1 MQVKISKTFEV
12 KQPVAQV
19 WEFLSDPR
27 KVATCIPG
35 AQITEALDERR
46 YLGTVNAK
54 VGPVLTDY
62 KGELIVERLD
72 AQNYEIGLLG
82 KGIDVKGKGSASM
95 KMTGKLRTLPDGGTE
110 VAGISEITITG
121 LLAQFGSRVVE
132 EVSNQMFAQFTSSL
146 QQSLQATGN
155 PPSVDEKTKPL
166 RALPLVLA
174 AVRNMIQKKFCVL
187 DHERQN
193 SRRWH
198 RLWFGQYSRRGRE

>member
-12 KQPVAQV
+12 KQPIAQV

-72 AQNYEIGLLG
+72 GRIMKSHYS
-82 KGIDVKGKGSASM
+82 VKG
-95 KMTGKLRTLPDGGTE
+95 
-110 VAGISEITITG
+110 
-121 LLAQFGSRVVE
+121 Q
-132 EVSNQMFAQFTSSL
+132 TSK
-146 QQSLQATGN
+146 AKDA
-155 PPSVDEKTKPL
+155 P
-166 RALPLVLA
+166 R
-174 AVRNMIQKKFCVL
+174 
-187 DHERQN
+187 
-193 SRRWH
+193 
-198 RLWFGQYSRRGRE
+198 

>member
-1 MQVKISKTFEV
+1 MQVKISKTFQV
-12 KQPVAQV
+12 KKPVAQV

-35 AQITEALDERR
+35 AQITETLDERR
-46 YLGTVNAK
+46 YLGTISAK
-54 VGPVLTDY
+54 VGPVQTDY
-62 KGELIVERLD
+62 KGELTVERLD

-82 KGIDVKGKGSASM
+82 KGTDVKGKGSASM
-95 KMTGKLRTLPDGGTE
+95 KMIGKLRALPDGGTE
-110 VAGISEITITG
+110 VVGISEITITG

-155 PPSVDEKTKPL
+155 PAGVDEKTKPL

-174 AVRNMIQKKFCVL
+174 AIRNMIRKFLRV
-187 DHERQN
+187 R
-193 SRRWH
+193 S
-198 RLWFGQYSRRGRE
+198 

>member
-12 KQPVAQV
+12 KQPIAQV

-95 KMTGKLRTLPDGGTE
+95 KMTGKLRPLPDGRTE

-132 EVSNQMFAQFTSSL
+132 EESNQMFTEYTPSL

-155 PPSVDEKTKPL
+155 RAGVAEKTKPL
-166 RALPLVLA
+166 RAVPLVLA
-174 AVRNMIQKKFCVL
+174 AVRNMIKKVL
-187 DHERQN
+187 RPR
-193 SRRWH
+193 S
-198 RLWFGQYSRRGRE
+198 

>member
-12 KQPVAQV
+12 KQPIARV

-27 KVATCIPG
+27 KVVTCIPG

-46 YLGTVNAK
+46 YLGMINTK

-82 KGIDVKGKGSASM
+82 KGTDVKGKGSASM
-95 KMTGKLRTLPDGGTE
+95 KMTGKLRALPDGGTE
-110 VAGISEITITG
+110 VAGTSEITITG

-132 EVSNQMFAQFTSSL
+132 EVSNQMFVQFTSSL
-146 QQSLQATGN
+146 QQNLQKTGN
-155 PPSVDEKTKPL
+155 TGSVDEKTKPL
-166 RALPLVLA
+166 RAVPLVLA
-174 AVRNMIQKKFCVL
+174 AIRSTIRKFL
-187 DHERQN
+187 RFR
-193 SRRWH
+193 S
-198 RLWFGQYSRRGRE
+198 

>member
-1 MQVKISKTFEV
+1 MFARAYRMQVRISKTFEV

-19 WEFLSDPR
+19 WEFLSDPH

-46 YLGTVNAK
+46 YLGTINVK

-82 KGIDVKGKGSASM
+82 KGTEVRGKGSASM
-95 KMTGKLRTLPDGGTE
+95 KMTGKLRALPDGGTE
-110 VAGISEITITG
+110 VAGISEISITG

-146 QQSLQATGN
+146 QQNLQATGN
-155 PPSVDEKTKPL
+155 SSSVEKKTKPL
-166 RALPLVLA
+166 RALPLLFA
-174 AVRNMIQKKFCVL
+174 AIRNVIQKFL
-187 DHERQN
+187 
-193 SRRWH
+193 
-198 RLWFGQYSRRGRE
+198 RL